1 MTHLSRRVG
10 QILVVATLGCV
21 SAFAEELRSET
32 LRAWVAYVELTEQ
45 RIAEELESK
54 EGFLV
59 MDFLPPADA
68 SRAREVMLSGDVFV
82 LKMETRNEEGR
93 RIGVPDGMIHHWY
106 GSIFVPGAALEDVI
120 AWVQNYARHSD
131 YFDEVVES
139 RLLSREEDVFSVFLK
154 LRRKKVIT
162 VQYNTEHLVVYAG
175 HGPTRASSKSEATR
189 IAELEDAGTP
199 REREKP
205 YGQDRGFLWKL
216 NSYWRFKE
224 LPDGVVVEC
233 ESVSLSRGI
242 PSGLAW
248 MLRTYVESVPRE
260 SLEKALLPI
269 KRSLSRTTS
278 NGKDGG

>member
-1 MTHLSRRVG
+1 MTHRSLRVG
-10 QILVVATLGCV
+10 QILAVATLCGV
-21 SAFAEELRSET
+21 GASAEELRSEA
-32 LRAWVAYVELTEQ
+32 LRAWDAYVELTEQ
-45 RIAEELESK
+45 RIAEELESE

-68 SRAREVMLSGDVFV
+68 SRAQEVMFSRDVFV

-93 RIGVPDGMIHHWY
+93 KIEVPDGMIHHWY
-106 GSIFVPGAALEDVI
+106 GAIFVPGAALLDVI
-120 AWVQNYARHSD
+120 AWEQNYAQHSD

-162 VQYNTEHLVVYAG
+162 VQYNTEHLVVYASY
-175 HGPTRASSKSEATR
+175 GPTRASSKSEATR
-189 IAELEDAGTP
+189 IAELEDPGTP
-199 REREKP
+199 REREKSP
-205 YGQDRGFLWKL
+205 GLDSGFLWKL

-224 LPDGVVVEC
+224 LPGGVAIEC

-248 MLRTYVESVPRE
+248 MLRTYVESVPKE
-260 SLEKALLPI
+260 SLEKALVPI
-269 KRSLSRTTS
+269 QRSLGSAS
-278 NGKDGG
+278 NEKDGR

>member
-10 QILVVATLGCV
+10 QILVVATLGCL
-21 SAFAEELRSET
+21 SASAEELGSET
-32 LRAWVAYVELTEQ
+32 LRAWKAYLELTEQ
-45 RIAEELESK
+45 RIAEELESE

-68 SRAREVMLSGDVFV
+68 SRAREVTLSGDVFV

-93 RIGVPDGMIHHWY
+93 RIEVPDGMIHHWY

-120 AWVQNYARHSD
+120 AWEQNYGRHSD

-162 VQYNTEHLVVYAG
+162 VHYNTEHLVVYAS

-189 IAELEDAGTP
+189 IAELEDAGTS
-199 REREKP
+199 RERAKLP
-205 YGQDRGFLWKL
+205 GQDSGFLWKL

-224 LPDGVVVEC
+224 LSDGVVVEC

>member
-1 MTHLSRRVG
+1 MGSWTSIIFNYQASYPTTGLKFCHNVGMTHLSRRVG

-139 RLLSREEDVFSVFLK
+139 PTPVPRRRRLQRFPQTEAEKSHYRAVQHRAPRR
-154 LRRKKVIT
+154 LRRPWT
-162 VQYNTEHLVVYAG
+162 
-175 HGPTRASSKSEATR
+175 
-189 IAELEDAGTP
+189 DAGFQQ
-199 REREKP
+199 E
-205 YGQDRGFLWKL
+205 
-216 NSYWRFKE
+216 
-224 LPDGVVVEC
+224 
-233 ESVSLSRGI
+233 
-242 PSGLAW
+242 
-248 MLRTYVESVPRE
+248 
-260 SLEKALLPI
+260 
-269 KRSLSRTTS
+269 
-278 NGKDGG
+278 